1 MGQGHSSSTKRDE
14 DVSMYPQDVQR
25 THHKV
30 LALRDKLA
38 VLKAEGKANKK
49 KRKKQIKELEKEK
62 MELHVTLM
70 KLGKHAQRHFSFWE
84 YVRIIRS
91 TFNSTSAVKQIQ
103 GSSITLGKDK
113 EVPATRAIVK
123 QSDAVQYT
131 IFAFYEGYLLK
142 KLHVAMMLKTQKK
155 LHAKGWNDMVMFLY
169 YEIPKIQTS
178 FEKAEAKIVHTQHE
192 EEGHKSHVDEAYQS
206 HIQNQKNLMAA
217 LQDACEGKV
226 RVAPEGTQF
235 SFKKKSLEREASAS
249 SSRSGLK
256 DGSSRS
262 FKDGSVA
269 SSQRSVD
276 SSDSGS
282 GSFRKK
288 TVRSSM
294 YGPAYEAGSSK
305 KEVYQA
311 PWMKNSR
318 NKLKKSTEKARGEDE
333 PESSPAPAPAPFNR
347 AAKFKP
353 SFKKSQVPKEEEEEE
368 EAAKAPAPGPFNRK
382 AKFATPFKKK
392 NEPEPAKEEPAPE
405 PEPEP
410 EPVKEEPE
418 PEPVKEEPEPVKE
431 EPEPVKEEP
440 EPVKEE
446 PEPVKEEPEPVKEE
460 PEPVPEPVKDVEDV
474 DLNDAEPAKPSSD
487 KSPDET
493 AATGKSTEG
502 EEEVATKK
510 KKKKKNLPKGM
521 PETLEIDTGSGDEYS
536 VDGAGEPVKKKKKK
550 KKKKAVSTESEDEDF
565 LEGEGVVKKKK
576 KKKKKPGVSSNS
588 SVVSELSNGSS
599 LHN

>member
-446 PEPVKEEPEPVKEE
+446 PEPV
-460 PEPVPEPVKDVEDV
+460 PEPVKDVEDV